1 MRDVASRIRGT
12 RASSG
17 APIQALDDD
26 RAVAILFVGSTTE
39 PGRDGALF
47 AAELAS
53 AVPPFVEDGICDVG
67 VETSA
72 CITDF
77 GIAQQK

>member
-1 MRDVASRIRGT
+1 M
-12 RASSG
+12 
-17 APIQALDDD
+17 
-26 RAVAILFVGSTTE
+26 LFVGSTTE
-39 PGRDGALF
+39 PGPDGTLF
-47 AAELAS
+47 ATEPGFRGSL
-53 AVPPFVEDGICDVG
+53 FVEDGICDVG